1 LTMKKILAI
10 VFVLSM
16 MFTSCAD
23 CGCNSNSSEVVEAKI
38 YESKVYRLYKGKND
52 YYTLRVYKY
61 DTEDAT
67 IIQYYLSGETRNI
80 SIIPKVKE
88 TLEENSNAGIFEQEN
103 YFDF

>member
-1 LTMKKILAI
+1 MKKIFPFIFAI
-10 VFVLSM
+10 AVL
-16 MFTSCAD
+16 FTSCVD
-23 CGCNSNSSEVVEAKI
+23 CGCNSNSSEVVEAKYSEI
-38 YESKVYRLYKGKND
+38 KVYRLRGKND

-67 IIQYYLSGETRNI
+67 IIQYYMNGETRNI

-88 TLEENSNAGIFEQEN
+88 TLEENSNAGIFEKEN

>member
-1 LTMKKILAI
+1 MKKILSIIFA
-10 VFVLSM
+10 LALL
-16 MFTSCAD
+16 FTSCAD
-23 CGCNSNSSEVVEAKI
+23 CGCNSNPSEVVESKA
-38 YESKVYRLYKGKND
+38 YESKVYRLYRGKND

-67 IIQYYLSGETRNI
+67 IIQYYLNGETRNI